1 MAAPNGILN
10 GTELKVYNAG
20 TLVAYA
26 TSCTI
31 SVNQSVRE
39 ITNKDSGGAKEIAEG
54 LLDWSVDCEG
64 MYAWRDASGS
74 AVNNADDLLLAY
86 ANASTS
92 GSTRASFTI
101 TFGTT
106 DGETGDLKYT
116 GDAYLTSISMTGG
129 TEESAT
135 FSASFGGNGT
145 LTQTAS

>member
-1 MAAPNGILN
+1 MANGILN
-10 GTELKVYNAG
+10 GTELKVYSGG

-26 TSCTI
+26 TSCTL

-54 LLDWSVDCEG
+54 LVDWSVDCEG
-64 MYAWRDASGS
+64 MYAWLDASGS
-74 AVNNADDLLLAY
+74 AFAGGPDDLILAH

>member
-1 MAAPNGILN
+1 MANGILN
-10 GTELKVYNAG
+10 GTELKVYSGG

-26 TSCTI
+26 TSCTL

-54 LLDWSVDCEG
+54 LVDWSVDCEG
-64 MYAWRDASGS
+64 MYAWLDASGS
-74 AVNNADDLLLAY
+74 AFAGGPDDLILAH

-92 GSTRASFTI
+92 GSTRATFEI

-106 DGETGDLKYT
+106 GSTTGDTKYVGT
-116 GDAYLTSISMTGG
+116 VYLASMSLTGG

-135 FSASFGGNGT
+135 YSASFAGDGT
-145 LTQTAS
+145 LTQTIAA